1 MAQISIRID
10 DNLKIEAEQLFNE
23 LGLTLSG
30 AFTIFIRQSLRQRGI
45 PFVITA
51 QPDPFYNPVN
61 LERLER
67 AIGQMKSGD
76 TVSKT
81 FEAPDGTGR

>member
-30 AFTIFIRQSLRQRGI
+30 AFTIFIRQSLRQGRYPI
-45 PFVITA
+45 CCN
-51 QPDPFYNPVN
+51 DPSRPV
-61 LERLER
+61 L
-67 AIGQMKSGD
+67 
-76 TVSKT
+76 
-81 FEAPDGTGR
+81 